1 MQVRLQLT
9 DADSSAARDN
19 TAIDANR
26 NDIDRGDVNGRVDV
40 NMNVGRRDVNVQRR
54 NMRDAMSRKSLPRC
68 QEEIRVNANANPNG
82 ANRVHD
88 NPLDHDP
95 AAFAAAANIKSP
107 PPDPNAPS
115 PPKGGEM
122 GTVLNG
128 TLLLLVLKAMET
140 FMLLPLLVSAWRFG
154 AGADSDL
161 ELKVFASDSESA
173 AAAKHTG
180 LIWDLHP
187 KMVAVPA
194 ENPEATMELIR
205 QWSTFTPNIAE
216 VAWEAGSCLVHFPMD
231 SGISMLDF
239 NISKQFP
246 FTTSK
251 IDPSCGDFSR
261 SFMDTICFE
270 TPTERATSLSTWLTS
285 AGSTSFG
292 LGVVVDDH

>member
-1 MQVRLQLT
+1 
-9 DADSSAARDN
+9 
-19 TAIDANR
+19 
-26 NDIDRGDVNGRVDV
+26 
-40 NMNVGRRDVNVQRR
+40 
-54 NMRDAMSRKSLPRC
+54 
-68 QEEIRVNANANPNG
+68 
-82 ANRVHD
+82 
-88 NPLDHDP
+88 
-95 AAFAAAANIKSP
+95 
-107 PPDPNAPS
+107 
-115 PPKGGEM
+115 
-122 GTVLNG
+122 
-128 TLLLLVLKAMET
+128 
-140 FMLLPLLVSAWRFG
+140 
-154 AGADSDL
+154 
-161 ELKVFASDSESA
+161 
-173 AAAKHTG
+173 
-180 LIWDLHP
+180 
-187 KMVAVPA
+187 MVAVPA